1 MTTHGAAETAAAGDH
16 PPADDPDATGLA
28 AALATLRH
36 EAASV
41 AALSDRLD
49 AGFLAVVDRVLA
61 CRGRIVVTGI
71 GKSGIIGRKIAAT
84 LASTGTPAV
93 FVHATEAL
101 HGDSGMVTGD
111 DVVIA
116 ISASGETAEV
126 CAFARM
132 LTDRG
137 IPVVALVGRTRST
150 LCAGAA
156 HVLDVSVPGEADPLG
171 LAPTA
176 STTATL
182 AMGDA
187 LAAALIVR
195 RGFTARDFA
204 AFHPGG
210 SLGKRLLGDSPL
222 RTKQE
227 RGQ

>member
-1 MTTHGAAETAAAGDH
+1 MTTDGAAETAASGDR
-16 PPADDPDATGLA
+16 PAPDDPDATGLA

-49 AGFLAVVDRVLA
+49 AGFLAVVDRILA
-61 CRGRIVVTGI
+61 CRGRVVVTGI

-84 LASTGTPAV
+84 LASTGTPAA

-101 HGDSGMVTGD
+101 HGDSGMVTAD
-111 DVVIA
+111 DMVIA
-116 ISASGETAEV
+116 ISASGETVEV

-132 LTDRG
+132 LTGRD
-137 IPVVALVGRTRST
+137 IPVVALVGRTVSS
-150 LCAGAA
+150 LCTDAA

-210 SLGKRLLGDSPL
+210 SLGRKLAGDGPPGTT
-222 RTKQE
+222 RE
-227 RGQ
+227 RGR